1 MPQPIIME
9 PRRVGGEW
17 RLSLRTDDPKKLVK
31 ALVNAIH
38 EVNLSGEEMR
48 LELDNGQ
55 KAMLSP
61 GSDLE
66 PLTRLLES
74 DDFQDAVIDALKHRS
89 EK

>member
-17 RLSLRTDDPKKLVK
+17 RLPLRTDEPKKLVE

-48 LELDNGQ
+48 LELADGQ

-66 PLTRLLES
+66 PLARLLES
-74 DDFQDAVIDALKHRS
+74 DDFQDAVIDALKQRG